1 MTINLLDPGYYS
13 EHDLRDAGFKHLG
26 KNVQI
31 AKNCTI
37 IGLENI
43 EIGNNVRIDG
53 YCSIIVSGNGWL
65 RIGSYIHIGS
75 YCLLSAGEGI
85 TLCDFSGLSQ
95 GTKIYSRS
103 DDYSGEHLTNPTVP
117 SKFTGIIKGEVT
129 LGRHVIVG
137 SGSVILPRVTIGE
150 GSSVG
155 ALSLVTKNLDAWGVY
170 AGNPARKIK
179 ERSRKILELENQM
192 LKEAFLNSNASRSL

>member
-1 MTINLLDPGYYS
+1 M
-13 EHDLRDAGFKHLG
+13 
-26 KNVQI
+26 
-31 AKNCTI
+31 
-37 IGLENI
+37 
-43 EIGNNVRIDG
+43 
-53 YCSIIVSGNGWL
+53 
-65 RIGSYIHIGS
+65 
-75 YCLLSAGEGI
+75 
-85 TLCDFSGLSQ
+85 
-95 GTKIYSRS
+95 
-103 DDYSGEHLTNPTVP
+103 TNPTVP

-170 AGNPARKIK
+170 AGNPARKIE